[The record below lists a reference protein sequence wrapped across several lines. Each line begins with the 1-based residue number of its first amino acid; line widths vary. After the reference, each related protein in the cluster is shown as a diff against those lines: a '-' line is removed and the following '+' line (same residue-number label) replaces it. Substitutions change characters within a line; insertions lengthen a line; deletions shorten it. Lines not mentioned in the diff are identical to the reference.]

1 MLKPEKIKSIT
12 FVFIQFLCL
21 GMLAVTGPLIPSIP
35 VLLVIYLVGL
45 GLGIWAVLSMRIG
58 NFNIIPNPFA
68 WSKLVTSGPYRLIR
82 HPMYLALLLVTLPL
96 VIEEFTFFR
105 LGIWLVLLFDLL
117 VKLNFE
123 ENLLRIKLD
132 GYEQYIQ
139 GSSRLIPYLY

>member
-139 GSSRLIPYLY
+139 VSSRLIPYLY

>member
-1 MLKPEKIKSIT
+1 MLKPENIKSIT

-21 GMLAVTGPLIPSIP
+21 GMLAVTGPLIPSYP

-45 GLGIWAVLSMRIG
+45 GLGIWAVLSMQIG
-58 NFNIIPNPFA
+58 NFNIIPKPLA

-105 LGIWLVLLFDLL
+105 FGVWLVLLFDLL
-117 VKLNFE
+117 FKLTFE
-123 ENLLRIKLD
+123 ENLLRVELV
-132 GYEQYIQ
+132 GYDQYIQ
-139 GSSRLIPYLY
+139 KSSRLIPFLY

>member
-68 WSKLVTSGPYRLIR
+68 WSKLVTSRPYRLIR

-139 GSSRLIPYLY
+139 VSSRLIPYLY